1 MPQLSTIRVLQT
13 SPELDIKGTSCGLK
27 PHSGHPQRVCGNVV
41 PHHNWWS
48 NLPKAPT
55 WRSKETAK
63 KQQRKS
69 ALRSARGKFAIHWTR
84 FWITRFLFRG
94 IANLSAAAFDLVG
107 SICHF
112 KCSTIMGPRNTGKT
126 AIPLLLPDGTH
137 FGAIVSQLSSDK
149 TSE

>member
-1 MPQLSTIRVLQT
+1 MFVYFAVGLGFSGAPAVHHRVLQT
-13 SPELDIKGTSCGLK
+13 SPELDIKGTSCDLK

-84 FWITRFLFRG
+84 FRITRFLFRG

-107 SICHF
+107 SICHC
-112 KCSTIMGPRNTGKT
+112 KCSTNGSKEHRE
-126 AIPLLLPDGTH
+126 DRH
-137 FGAIVSQLSSDK
+137 FSPAA
-149 TSE
+149 